1 MAGVMITTLIG
12 FELWS
17 GPSGSC
23 RLTKL
28 HLLGLS
34 LNCSFAQQ
42 ISSVCDVLEELEL
55 KSCRLNFQKITSPSL
70 KNLIIDCC
78 DAPYWN
84 DQLIITA
91 PHLASL
97 HLNLR
102 DSYGGFVVLLLN
114 EMLSLVNTSIHQPG
128 DVENGN
134 QCDLLSS
141 LSNVTSLK
149 LLGFHKRV

>member
-1 MAGVMITTLIG
+1 
-12 FELWS
+12 
-17 GPSGSC
+17 
-23 RLTKL
+23 
-28 HLLGLS
+28 
-34 LNCSFAQQ
+34 LNCSFAEQ
-42 ISSVCDVLEELEL
+42 ISSVCDVLVELEIR
-55 KSCRLNFQKITSPSL
+55 KCSISFQKITSPSL

-78 DAPYWN
+78 DAPYRREPDN
-84 DQLIITA
+84 QLIITA

-102 DSYGGFVVLLLN
+102 DSYGRFVVLLLN
-114 EMLSLVNTSIHQPG
+114 EMLSLVNASIHQPG